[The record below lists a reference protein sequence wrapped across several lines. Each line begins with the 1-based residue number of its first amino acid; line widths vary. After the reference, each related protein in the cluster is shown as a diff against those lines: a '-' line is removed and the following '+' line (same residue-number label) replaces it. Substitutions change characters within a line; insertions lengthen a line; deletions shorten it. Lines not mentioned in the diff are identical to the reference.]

1 MLILLGQTQN
11 SSDLP
16 WDKQLVIILAKHSCS
31 SIWSTY
37 VVSGNKKRE
46 ITFKCEFS
54 KEETEI
60 QKHLNILSKK
70 D

>member
-16 WDKQLVIILAKHSCS
+16 WDKQLVNILAKHSCS

-37 VVSGNKKRE
+37 VVSGNMPHKFTHHLILLQQYKKE
-46 ITFKCEFS
+46 GNN
-54 KEETEI
+54 I
-60 QKHLNILSKK
+60 QL
-70 D
+70 